1 MRYVK
6 MSEQFIKSYVITEG
20 GKYNKMKQSAKGKR
34 KMKFEVNKELQT
46 KH

>member
-34 KMKFEVNKELQT
+34 KMKFEDNKELQT